1 MGGLSGYIIGLR
13 GGFFRRSFYGTI
25 GAGIIASI
33 CYPKLAA
40 EYGQVALVE
49 GKKYATIGYN
59 FAYGVKPGD
68 DAPAPNWPKISTTLG
83 ELTDSIT
90 GLAKSAINA
99 VVPDK
104 K

>member
-1 MGGLSGYIIGLR
+1 MIFIYICNFRAGAIALGGLSGYIIGLR

-49 GKKYATIGYN
+49 GKKYVTIGYN
-59 FAYGVKPGD
+59 FAYGGK
-68 DAPAPNWPKISTTLG
+68 NYFLFFF
-83 ELTDSIT
+83 
-90 GLAKSAINA
+90 
-99 VVPDK
+99 
-104 K
+104 